1 MLFFVG
7 ENQGSSPSSSIITM
21 LFAPKPYLSKGREEI
36 Q

>member
-7 ENQGSSPSSSIITM
+7 ENQGSLPSSSIITM
-21 LFAPKPYLSKGREEI
+21 FFAPKAYLPKGRGEI